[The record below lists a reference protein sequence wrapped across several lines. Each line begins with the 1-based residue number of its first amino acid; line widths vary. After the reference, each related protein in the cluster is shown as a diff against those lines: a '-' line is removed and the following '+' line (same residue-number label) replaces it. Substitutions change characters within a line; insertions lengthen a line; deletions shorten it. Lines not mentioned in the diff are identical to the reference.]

1 MAKKGQAERRAQK
14 REQKDGQK
22 DGSMEQKKAAQ
33 SPKGCEITG
42 CEHEGFAIGCCQK
55 KICTQ
60 CLYNTVRVCECERKF
75 THKCPFCNQI
85 LGMEDNLVKKLMA
98 MHCPSHAK
106 VIDGCHNHKFVV
118 AHSPCDAESCYDCEF
133 SHLHVRAL

>member
-14 REQKDGQK
+14 RKETQNGANEKCD
-22 DGSMEQKKAAQ
+22 
-33 SPKGCEITG
+33 KGCEITG

-75 THKCPFCNQI
+75 THKCPFCNQK
-85 LGMEDNLVKKLMA
+85 LGLEENALKMLMA

-106 VIDGCHNHKFVV
+106 VVDGCHNNKFVIV
-118 AHSPCDAESCYDCEF
+118 HTPCDAESCYDCEF
-133 SHLHVRAL
+133 SHLHIAQL